1 MFTIFPLPLLFFM
14 LYNTHPMKTKISVI
28 GAGNVGATT
37 AELIARDGLAD
48 IVLFDIYEGVAR
60 GKALDM
66 TEACPLWN
74 SSATVTGTSHFEET
88 AESDIIV
95 ITAGFPRKPG
105 MSRDDLL
112 HANAD
117 VIKSVTEG
125 TVKYSPSSII
135 IVVTNPMDVMAYTAM
150 KVSGFSAQRVIGM
163 GGVLDSS
170 RFRAF
175 VAMELGVSAEDVE
188 ALVLGGHGDH
198 MVPLPRFTTVKGI
211 PIPELISNDRIEHLI
226 ERTRNGGAEI
236 VGLLKTGSAYYAPAA
251 GAVQMVKS
259 ILFDEKR
266 LLPCSAYL
274 DGQYGVSGIFLGVPV
289 IAGRKGVEKIVELHL
304 TEEEMIMF
312 NQSASAVKT
321 MVDTLK
327 LF

>member
-1 MFTIFPLPLLFFM
+1 
-14 LYNTHPMKTKISVI
+14 MKTKISVI

-48 IVLFDIYEGVAR
+48 IVLFDIAEGIAK

-74 SSATVTGTSHFEET
+74 SSSTVIGTSSFEDT
-88 AESDIIV
+88 AGSDIIV

-117 VIKSVTEG
+117 VIKTVTEG
-125 TVKYSPSSII
+125 TVRYSPDSII

-150 KVSGFSAQRVIGM
+150 QVSRFPGQRVIGM

-188 ALVLGGHGDH
+188 ALVLGGHGDQ

-211 PIPELISNDRIEHLI
+211 PIPELISKDRVDQLI

-251 GAVQMVKS
+251 AAVQMAKS

-274 DGQYGVSGIFLGVPV
+274 DGQHGISGIYLGVPV
-289 IAGRKGVEKIVELHL
+289 ILGSKGVEKIVELKL
-304 TEEEMIMF
+304 TEEEMTMF
-312 NQSASAVKT
+312 NSSASAVRT
-321 MVDTLK
+321 MINTLK
-327 LF
+327 LS